1 MGISGL
7 LPMLK
12 DISEELHIRSFAG
25 QVAAIDAYCWIHKA
39 AILCAEELIL
49 GTETSRYVESENEC
63 LSLIIWFCSYVVD
76 LTEAEIELNVSNV
89 FSRYVKLCMKYVDL
103 LLANEVRPIM
113 VFDGFSLDAK
123 GDVESARKRCELEI
137 KALFCLKNLP
147 CSLVNLAFSYVFF
160 NRKES
165 RRVCSSRAGS
175 LDTRRERKG

>member
-12 DISEELHIRSFAG
+12 DISEEVHIRSFAG

-49 GTETSRYVESENEC
+49 GTETSRYVESENEYY
-63 LSLIIWFCSYVVD
+63 LVF
-76 LTEAEIELNVSNV
+76 V

-147 CSLVNLAFSYVFF
+147 CSLVNLAFSFVFF

-175 LDTRRERKG
+175 LDTKRERKG